1 MSSHNPGRNQ
11 LVAVPSSNILE
22 KASASERVFWSSISD
37 AVQSNTEDRTE
48 IRTFIRNI
56 RESFSKITEDGHPAE
71 EVQRAHDIVVEDLR
85 STIVKLLSS
94 GYKSSSVVP
103 TPRSRSNHELTTDQK
118 QHSRRQSQSHMS
130 EAVLQGARDIIGLRR
145 VQLERE
151 LHELS
156 TREAQLLHRQ
166 EHGYSGACEKSKGVV
181 VPGFP
186 GPKGHQED
194 PGAKGFDG
202 DQVLHGP
209 DRVPG
214 NLGPTRDDGLQGVR
228 GEIEPKGFSEPTGRD
243 GRKGIP
249 EEQGDTSPPRF
260 PDGEGCRGLDAVDGA
275 DKVHDTGFSKRHVPP
290 GFDGRQGDTGFSKG
304 HGPPGFDGRQG
315 DTGFSESDGPPGF
328 DGLQGDP
335 GLFDIPGSQGC
346 TRVQGRSDFQGDTGE
361 QGFPGPDAA
370 TGDTR
375 RPGVPVVKESD
386 GEDCRLGCTCE
397 ASDIGK
403 NECPGPQGP
412 AGEQGF
418 PGPDAATGD
427 TGRLG
432 VPVVRES
439 DGEDGRPGRTGEA
452 GVTGEKGNPGPQG
465 PAGSSGD
472 KDFELLEGGPGINEI
487 AKDSIVRVTRPIEF
501 RGVPGEQGFRGNP
514 GTVGS
519 DGAPGVPG
527 RRVLSGDVCRTGPPG
542 LIGLDGDLGSTV
554 FRGSKVFDGSIGCQG
569 SPGATGA
576 IGTRGRQES
585 EFPTR
590 RICLPDR
597 VVDEGKPGLCV
608 VPEGSGLVGPC
619 GLNSWPDECGQ
630 NGPNRTQ
637 RFPGQKCVCGISSC
651 VGLRGM
657 AGRQCDTGARAL
669 LGANGLR
676 SLIGLPEPTGYVY
689 ALKRW
694 RQVQFDPGIFRSRW
708 RSDYLLTLEPQ
719 WQLKY

>member
-1 MSSHNPGRNQ
+1 MSYIQLTNAQTSSQRRTPTMRSHNPGRSQ

-37 AVQSNTEDRTE
+37 AVQSNTEDRSE
-48 IRTFIRNI
+48 IRTLIRHI
-56 RESFSKITEDGHPAE
+56 RESFAKIGEDGHLTE
-71 EVQRAHDIVVEDLR
+71 EVQRAHDIVVDDLR
-85 STIVKLLSS
+85 STIVELLSS
-94 GYKSSSVVP
+94 SYKSSSVVP
-103 TPRSRSNHELTTDQK
+103 TPRSSSNYELTTEHK
-118 QHSRRQSQSHMS
+118 HHSSRPRHVC

-156 TREAQLLHRQ
+156 TREAQLLHSQ
-166 EHGYSGACEKSKGVV
+166 EHGYSGAGEHSKGVV

-194 PGAKGFDG
+194 PGAKCFDA
-202 DQVLHGP
+202 DQGIQGS
-209 DRVPG
+209 DGVPG
-214 NLGPTRDDGLQGVR
+214 TRGPTGDDGLQGVR
-228 GEIEPKGFSEPTGRD
+228 GEVEPKGFPEPTESD
-243 GRKGIP
+243 GRNDISK
-249 EEQGDTSPPRF
+249 EQGGTGPQRF
-260 PDGEGCRGLDAVDGA
+260 PDGEGRRGVDGA
-275 DKVHDTGFSKRHVPP
+275 DQV
-290 GFDGRQGDTGFSKG
+290 GDTGFS
-304 HGPPGFDGRQG
+304 R
-315 DTGFSESDGPPGF
+315 SDGPPGF

-346 TRVQGRSDFQGDTGE
+346 TRVQGRSNFRGDTGE

-375 RPGVPVVKESD
+375 RPGVPVVKGSD
-386 GEDCRLGCTCE
+386 GEDCRLGRTCE

-452 GVTGEKGNPGPQG
+452 GVTGEKGSPCPQG
-465 PAGSSGD
+465 PAGSPRD
-472 KDFELLEGGPGINEI
+472 KDSAWLEGDPRINGIPG
-487 AKDSIVRVTRPIEF
+487 DSIARVVETIEF
-501 RGVPGEQGFRGNP
+501 RGVLGEQGFRGNP
-514 GTVGS
+514 GTVSS
-519 DGAPGVPG
+519 DGAPGVTG
-527 RRVLSGDVCRTGPPG
+527 RRELGSAVGHTGS
-542 LIGLDGDLGSTV
+542 IGLDGDLSSTG
-554 FRGSKVFDGSIGCQG
+554 FPGRNGLDGSIGC
-569 SPGATGA
+569 AT
-576 IGTRGRQES
+576 RERV
-585 EFPTR
+585 
-590 RICLPDR
+590 ICGD
-597 VVDEGKPGLCV
+597 
-608 VPEGSGLVGPC
+608 PEGSGLVGPY
-619 GLNSWPDECGQ
+619 GLNGWADGRRR
-630 NGPNRTQ
+630 NGPIRAQ
-637 RFPGQKCVCGISSC
+637 RFLGKKGFCSITSC
-651 VGLRGM
+651 VGLRGI
-657 AGRQCDTGARAL
+657 GRQCDTRARGL
-669 LGANGLR
+669 PGANSHRDLT
-676 SLIGLPEPTGYVY
+676 GLPGPTDDVY